1 MRVTTLAEKVA
12 LIMPNDYKV
21 LKILYELRTR
31 YERVPLDVIKAS
43 SKMSENEL
51 KDSILKLTKLRL
63 IYKYTNG
70 IVGYRLNFSGLDVL
84 ATKTL
89 ASSNIIKS
97 LGIII
102 GEGKESNVYF
112 AKTSEDLTVVVKYH
126 RIGRSSFKNAKR
138 LRNFKGKDWIS
149 ISVENARREYEA
161 LKCISENG
169 GNVPKVYGYAYN
181 AVVMDYIE
189 GREITELNLENP
201 EDALNDIFATLRIAY
216 KYCDCI
222 IHGDLSPYNVLYD
235 INENKIFIIDWSQA
249 QKNNIDMLV
258 RDIQNILKYFKKKY
272 NINRDLNEII
282 NYITS

>member
-235 INENKIFIIDWSQA
+235 INENKIFIIDWQQA

>member
-235 INENKIFIIDWSQA
+235 INENKIFIIDWPQA

-258 RDIQNILKYFKKKY
+258 RD
-272 NINRDLNEII
+272 
-282 NYITS
+282 